1 MRTAFILCFM
11 SLVFISCTPAF
22 ACEPESFTLSNN
34 DVISVHDG
42 DTFNVNIRNI
52 PAIFGTNVPV
62 RIVGIDT
69 PELASK
75 CSFPMERLSEVVK
88 AKEAREFVKAML
100 SNAKEITLANV
111 ARDKYFRVLADV
123 YVDGVSLSE
132 LLIENKLA
140 FSYDGGTKR
149 SWCGE

>member
-1 MRTAFILCFM
+1 
-11 SLVFISCTPAF
+11 
-22 ACEPESFTLSNN
+22 
-34 DVISVHDG
+34 
-42 DTFNVNIRNI
+42 
-52 PAIFGTNVPV
+52 
-62 RIVGIDT
+62 
-69 PELASK
+69 
-75 CSFPMERLSEVVK
+75 MERLSEVVK
-88 AKEAREFVKAML
+88 AKEARDFVKAML

-111 ARDKYFRVLADV
+111 TRDKYFRVLADV

>member
-1 MRTAFILCFM
+1 MVPRKQHKRIPTDLRVSGFIPYFEKGDFNAHCFY
-11 SLVFISCTPAF
+11 
-22 ACEPESFTLSNN
+22 TLLY
-34 DVISVHDG
+34 V
-42 DTFNVNIRNI
+42 
-52 PAIFGTNVPV
+52 FGTNVPV